1 MLPIVSS
8 VLGIVNK
15 FIPDK
20 DKQLEAATE
29 LQAEMT
35 KQMKLQQEV
44 ILNEAK
50 SENWL
55 TSNWRPLFMCAIG
68 FMICS
73 HWFMYDVTPWLKIT
87 FGWNI
92 WTLKDPGLSPELW
105 TTMRLGLG
113 GYIGGRTA
121 EKIVKMLKG

>member
-1 MLPIVSS
+1 MLPIIDS
-8 VLGIVNK
+8 VIGIVNK

-20 DKQLEAATE
+20 DKQLEAAKE
-29 LQAEMT
+29 LQKEMT

-50 SENWL
+50 SDSYL
-55 TSNWRPLFMCAIG
+55 TRNWRPLMMCAIG
-68 FMICS
+68 FMIVC
-73 HWFMYDVTPWLKIT
+73 HWLMYDVTPWLNIT
-87 FGWNI
+87 FSLNI

-113 GYIGGRTA
+113 GYIGGRTV
-121 EKIVKMLKG
+121 EKVVKLIKG